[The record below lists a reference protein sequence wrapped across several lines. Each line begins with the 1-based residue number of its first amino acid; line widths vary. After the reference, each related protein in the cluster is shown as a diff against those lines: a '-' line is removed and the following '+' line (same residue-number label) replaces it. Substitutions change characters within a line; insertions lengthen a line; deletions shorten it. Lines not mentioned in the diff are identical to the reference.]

1 MKSEELKDKQRFL
14 SNHWLRIKTL
24 QNSNDPSKHKL
35 INLLSREYQ
44 QVKASL

>member
-1 MKSEELKDKQRFL
+1 MKSQSLKDKQRFL
-14 SNHWLRIKTL
+14 SDHWLRIKTL

-35 INLLSREYQ
+35 ISLLSKEYQ